1 MHRTGRNPQN
11 LFIQL
16 GCSKVAEHKMLHY
29 VKAQCVG
36 KPFSNYA
43 MVRSLFW
50 PRETDHTSFFCAGA
64 LACCTRHVAP
74 SLPPPPPPHLPPFSL
89 FCAELVASILK
100 VGGLLDATCNPGS
113 ATPEMLHRIYAP
125 RAAVSA
131 NPCLLRELH
140 QHSPGAAAA
149 LGAGGN
155 FIGNLSHAERLAER
169 EALVP
174 RAPASSGGGGGGGGS
189 MAMPRPT
196 ATAAPRQMSLV
207 VPQPFQPARR
217 RAESPPRG
225 HFQVVSKQCAP
236 LGISGSACTSRCAA
250 GSGIQL
256 TMHSLQFGGTG
267 GSSGTTKGRL
277 R

>member
-1 MHRTGRNPQN
+1 MQARARAARATRARPDR
-11 LFIQL
+11 
-16 GCSKVAEHKMLHY
+16 A
-29 VKAQCVG
+29 
-36 KPFSNYA
+36 
-43 MVRSLFW
+43 SLN
-50 PRETDHTSFFCAGA
+50 R
-64 LACCTRHVAP
+64 
-74 SLPPPPPPHLPPFSL
+74 
-89 FCAELVASILK
+89 AELVASILK

-113 ATPEMLHRIYAP
+113 ATPEMLFRIYSP

-131 NPCLLRELH
+131 NPVLLRELH
-140 QHSPGAAAA
+140 QYSPAPVPTSSGT
-149 LGAGGN
+149 

-174 RAPASSGGGGGGGGS
+174 RAPAAPCGT
-189 MAMPRPT
+189 MALPRPT
-196 ATAAPRQMSLV
+196 AAAPSKMAMV
-207 VPQPFQPARR
+207 APQPPAFQPARR

-256 TMHSLQFGGTG
+256 TMNSLQFGGA
-267 GSSGTTKGRL
+267 GSSSTAKTRP

>member
-16 GCSKVAEHKMLHY
+16 GCSKMAEQKMLHY
-29 VKAQCVG
+29 VKTQCIG

-50 PRETDHTSFFCAGA
+50 PRETDHTSFFCA
-64 LACCTRHVAP
+64 
-74 SLPPPPPPHLPPFSL
+74 
-89 FCAELVASILK
+89 ELVASILK
-100 VGGLLDATCNPGS
+100 VGGLLDVTCNPGS

-140 QHSPGAAAA
+140 QHSPGA
-149 LGAGGN
+149 LPGTGGT

-174 RAPASSGGGGGGGGS
+174 RASIVPSGTV
-189 MAMPRPT
+189 AMSRPT
-196 ATAAPRQMSLV
+196 AAAPSKMALMAAQT
-207 VPQPFQPARR
+207 PAFQPARR

-250 GSGIQL
+250 NVGIQL
-256 TMHSLQFGGTG
+256 TMNSLQFGGG
-267 GSSGTTKGRL
+267 GGAGSSSTAKNRP